1 MDMRTHIVVC
11 GTSNLV
17 AVVAQ
22 EEGSQG
28 WEEVGQWMLV
38 RPEKDIQS
46 HNLMVTRSLDHTI
59 WPHNESDSLD
69 QTNARM

>member
-1 MDMRTHIVVC
+1 MGMRTHIVVC
-11 GTSNLV
+11 GKSNLV

-28 WEEVGQWMLV
+28 WEEVGQRKLV
-38 RPEKDIQS
+38 RPEKDIRS

-59 WPHNESDSLD
+59 WSHNESDLLD
-69 QTNARM
+69 QENARM